1 MDNSN
6 FLSECT
12 FDKIELAAQK
22 LFKGHLVA
30 FPTETVYG
38 LGADALNAPAVNRIY
53 KVKGRPSTHPLIIHT
68 STIDLLHFWV
78 TDIPEYALKLARDFW
93 PGPLTLVLKKGVN
106 TGDYLTGG
114 QDSVAIR
121 VPNEPTA
128 LALLRAFEILGGK
141 GVAAPSANRF
151 GQVSPTSAKDVLVE
165 LGEYLDKSDL
175 ILDGGYSK
183 VGIESSIIDCTSEI
197 PRILRPGAIS
207 PAMVKESTG
216 LITLDQPANIRV
228 SGSFPSHYSPK
239 ANVILDVWPSFG
251 QGFIAL
257 ADVPTPPGVTR
268 IASPVD
274 IEAFAQVLYQSL
286 RLADSLNLKELVIHQ
301 PEGEDLAAAIRDRLR
316 KASGQ
321 DLTLN

>member
-22 LFKGHLVA
+22 LHKGQLVA

-38 LGADALNAPAVNRIY
+38 LGADGLNASAVKRIY
-53 KVKGRPSTHPLIIHT
+53 KVKARPSNHPLIIHI
-68 STIDLLHFWV
+68 STFDLLHFWV
-78 TDIPEYALKLARDFW
+78 SDIPEYALTLARDFW
-93 PGPLTLVLKKGVN
+93 PGPMTLVLKKGAN

-128 LALLRAFEILGGK
+128 LALLRAFEFLGGK

-165 LGEYLDKSDL
+165 LGDYLVKGDL
-175 ILDGGYSK
+175 VLDGGYSK
-183 VGIESSIIDCTSEI
+183 VGIESSIIDCTSEL

-207 PAMVKESTG
+207 PAMVNESTG
-216 LITLDQPANIRV
+216 LITSDQPVDIRV
-228 SGSFPSHYSPK
+228 SGSFLSHYSPK
-239 ANVILDVWPSFG
+239 ANVILDVRPSFG

-257 ADVPTPPGVTR
+257 ADVPTPPGVIR
-268 IASPVD
+268 ISSPVD
-274 IEAFAQVLYQSL
+274 IEEFAQVLYQSF

-301 PEGEDLAAAIRDRLR
+301 PEGENLAAAIRDRLR
-316 KASGQ
+316 KASS
-321 DLTLN
+321 